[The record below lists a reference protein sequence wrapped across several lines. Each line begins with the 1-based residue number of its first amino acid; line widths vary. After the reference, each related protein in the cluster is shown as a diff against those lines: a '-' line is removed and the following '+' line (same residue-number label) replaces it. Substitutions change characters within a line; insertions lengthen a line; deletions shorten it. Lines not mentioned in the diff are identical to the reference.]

1 MKVVFIGRDSRT
13 AEIASLSVRLRWPDA
28 TLCHADSSGRGL
40 ELVEQDWPDMV
51 LLQPDGSDVPLA
63 AAIHDLRAFSNVPL
77 LVLGHQGDEMEAISS
92 LELGADDYVR
102 LPCDLTELTT
112 RIWAL
117 LRRAG
122 TATSYESEGPTVSGR
137 LLINPASYEAFLGPQ
152 RLALTTTEFRLLHLL
167 VKNWG
172 IVVSRQ
178 TLERTLWRDQT
189 DSYDLVKKYIQRL
202 RHKLGDDAREPFWIA
217 SVHGVGYRFVGPT
230 PGSIKAPDYQQC
242 LELMTARSA

>member
-1 MKVVFIGRDSRT
+1 
-13 AEIASLSVRLRWPDA
+13 LSIRLRWPDA
-28 TLCHADSSGRGL
+28 TLFYAATGAEGL
-40 ELVEQDWPDMV
+40 ELVEREWPDLV
-51 LLQPDGSDVPLA
+51 LLHPDFADMSLTTV
-63 AAIHDLRAFSNVPL
+63 IHDLRGFSNVPL
-77 LVLGHQGDEMEAISS
+77 LVLGLQGDEMEVISS
-92 LELGADDYVR
+92 LEVGADDYVK

-117 LRRAG
+117 LRRSG
-122 TATSYESEGPTVSGR
+122 GATSYESERPTVSGR
-137 LLINPASYEAFLGPQ
+137 LLINPASYEAYLGGQ

-189 DSYDLVKKYIQRL
+189 DSYDLVKKYVQRL
-202 RHKLGDDAREPFWIA
+202 RQKLGDDAREPFWIA
-217 SVHGVGYRFVGPT
+217 SVHGVGYRFIGPT

-242 LELMTARSA
+242 LELMTATQT